1 MFRKEVMR
9 ELDYQEKYTKQLY
22 DSNFSYIRELHKR
35 IESLEEALDNIVTL
49 GYTKVK
55 DVTNLKSEVSPKNLY
70 LMHKHIMYPVYEII
84 RNEVVGYPPTII
96 TSAPAEQREIDHDE
110 LYRRNSK

>member
-55 DVTNLKSEVSPKNLY
+55 DVTNMESEVSPKNLY
-70 LMHKHIMYPVYEII
+70 LMHEHIMYPVYEII
-84 RNEVVGYPPTII
+84 HNEYGGYPQII
-96 TSAPAEQREIDHDE
+96 TSAPADQDKIDHE
-110 LYRRNSK
+110 ALYRRDSK